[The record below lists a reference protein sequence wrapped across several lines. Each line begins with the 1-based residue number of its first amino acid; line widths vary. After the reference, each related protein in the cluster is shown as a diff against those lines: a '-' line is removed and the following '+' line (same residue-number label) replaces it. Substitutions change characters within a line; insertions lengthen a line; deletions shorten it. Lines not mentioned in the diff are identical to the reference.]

1 MNSYIC
7 HQCKVVKVFNNNVL
21 LVNENDIE
29 KILFRKGIG
38 FGKKTGDIIN
48 SGEKVEKI
56 FTIEDK
62 TNYDNFKQLINYADK
77 EIIALSE
84 EVIVMIS
91 NELSEELDEKIH
103 ISLTDHILFAL
114 KRLEGNEEIENPF
127 LSETEIL
134 YKTEFDIAK
143 KATIIIE
150 KATKI
155 KIPDGEVGFIALH
168 IHSARN
174 NGKLSNTIKYN
185 FVCNSVVEFLEE
197 EMDIKID
204 KRSLDYARFVTHIR
218 FAIERFLNNKPIKN
232 ELISAIKKQYK
243 SSYKIARKSAKII
256 EEQLY
261 IDITEDEI
269 AYLAMHIER
278 LKQSS
283 CNGCN

>member
-1 MNSYIC
+1 MNGYIC
-7 HQCKVVKVFNNNVL
+7 HKCEVVKVFNNNVL
-21 LVNENDIE
+21 LVNEKDIE

-38 FGKKTGDIIN
+38 FGRKTGDIIS

-62 TNYDNFKQLINYADK
+62 NNYNNFKQLMSYADK

-127 LSETEIL
+127 LAETEIL

-150 KATKI
+150 KAKKI

-197 EMDIKID
+197 EIDIEID
-204 KRSLDYARFVTHIR
+204 KKSLDYARFVTHIR

-243 SSYKIARKSAKII
+243 SSYEIAKKSAKII
-256 EEQLY
+256 EQQLY

-269 AYLAMHIER
+269 GYLSMHIER
-278 LKQSS
+278 LRQASR
-283 CNGCN
+283 NNYN